1 MTDRSLAKTAFAA
14 AALCCALATA
24 AVADDAAPMP
34 GAERAKGYLEPSEL
48 PDSVALLPPP
58 PELGSAAE
66 NLDQQIARRAREFE
80 GQTRFKLAA
89 LDADLSFPFAAGTFS
104 CSIGVAIKQETSPIL
119 YQLLRKTMAD
129 AGAATGAAKN
139 RYRHARPFML
149 DGRKTCQPAAED
161 DLRKNGSYP
170 SGHTSIGWTWAEVL
184 AEIAPDRADAVLARG
199 RAFGESRIVCDAHW
213 GSDVMEGRIVGAAT
227 VVKLHAN
234 ADFRADLAKAK
245 TELDAARAAAEPPQR
260 DCAEEALA
268 LKQTPWLTP

>member
-89 LDADLSFPFAAGTFS
+89 LDADLSFPF
-104 CSIGVAIKQETSPIL
+104 E
-119 YQLLRKTMAD
+119 
-129 AGAATGAAKN
+129 ATGAAKN

-149 DGRKTCQPAAED
+149 DGRKTCQPEAED

-245 TELDAARAAAEPPQR
+245 TELDAARAAGEPPQR

>member
-1 MTDRSLAKTAFAA
+1 MTDRSWAKTALSTM
-14 AALCCALATA
+14 ALCFAVTIA
-24 AVADDAAPMP
+24 AFAEDAQPMP
-34 GAERAKGYLEPSEL
+34 GAERAKGYLQPSEL

-66 NLDQQIARRAREFE
+66 NLDQQIARHARNFE
-80 GQTRFKLAA
+80 GRPRFKLAA
-89 LDADLSFPFAAGTFS
+89 LDADLSFPYAAGTFS
-104 CSIGVAIKQETSPIL
+104 CAIGVAIKQESAPTL
-119 YQLLRKTMAD
+119 YELLRKTMAD

-149 DGRKTCQPAAED
+149 DGRKTCQPEAEN
-161 DLRKNGSYP
+161 DLRNNGSYP
-170 SGHTSIGWTWAEVL
+170 SGHTSIGWTWAEIL

-234 ADFRADLAKAK
+234 VEFRADLAKAK
-245 TELDAARAAAEPPQR
+245 TELDAARSAGEPPQR
-260 DCAEEALA
+260 DCAEEKLA
-268 LKQTPWLTP
+268 LEQTPWLTP